1 MNSNQEQNYL
11 KLIKVASDKI
21 ANLEAELKT
30 LKSNNSSQAIAII
43 GMGCR
48 FPGGG
53 AGPQEFWDILHQGVD
68 AISEVPQDRWSID
81 DYYDPDP
88 ETPGKMYSRYGGF
101 IEQIQEFDPHFFGI
115 SGRET
120 ISLDPQQRLLLEV
133 TWEALE
139 LAAQNPQE
147 LEQTKTGIFIGICS
161 SDYSQNLVSRSTEAI
176 DAYLGSGNAHS
187 TASGRISYILG
198 LTGPSLAVDTACSS
212 SLVSVHLACSS
223 LRNQECNLA
232 IAGGVNCLISPG
244 TTITLSKA
252 QMLSPE
258 GRCKTFDASANGFV
272 RGEGCG
278 LVVLKRLSDALSDGD
293 NILAVIRGTAINQ
306 DGRTSGLTVPN
317 GPSQQ
322 TVIRQ
327 ALENGGV
334 DPAQV
339 SYVEAHGTGTSLGD
353 PIEIGALGA
362 VFGRT
367 HSVEQPLLVG
377 SVKTNIG
384 HLEGA
389 AGIAGLI
396 KIVLQLQHQQ
406 IAPHLHLSKPNPYIN
421 WSELPV
427 QIPTQVTPWQR
438 NDSPRFA
445 GVSSFGFSG
454 TNAHIVLE
462 EAPIQLKSQK
472 QWDST
477 PSKGVRES
485 STKQSKV
492 KTEEILERPVNLL
505 TLSAKTEKALE
516 ELVGRYHNHLKTH
529 HEQALADICYTAN
542 TGRAHF
548 NHRLAIIASNQQEL
562 AEKLLGYKTR
572 SEVVGLFSGSLPS
585 ITTSPKVA
593 FLFTGQG
600 SQYINMG
607 LELYNS
613 SPVFRQA
620 LDQCDEILRGELEH
634 PLLSVFYPHTTTD
647 EVDSSLLDQ
656 TAYTQPAL
664 FAIEYALAQLWQSWG
679 IQPQIVMGHSVGE
692 YVAAT
697 IAGVFSLEDG
707 LKLIATRGRLMQQ
720 LPPGGEM
727 VSVMA
732 SESKIR
738 SLIAA
743 YTDQVSLAAI
753 NGPEAVV
760 ISGKAQVIAQIC
772 SKLESDGVKTKR
784 LQVSHAFHSPLME
797 PVLADF
803 EAVAEQLTYNK
814 PQIPLISNVTGLRAD
829 EVISTASYWVNH
841 LCQPVRFAQGMET
854 LHQQGYEIFLE
865 IGPKPVLLG
874 MGRQC
879 LSEIEGMFLPSIR
892 PAVDEWQQILSSL
905 GQLYVQGVKVDWSGF
920 DQKYAYQ
927 KLLLPTYPF
936 QRQRYWVEAANNGR
950 QRNSLVT
957 SQDASNLIFH
967 LPNQVEIEAVAQKLQ
982 ETGNF
987 SPEQLQLLPDILK
1000 VLAQEEQQQL
1010 AATVHSATVLTKNE
1024 QLLEQ
1029 LKTVSDSER
1038 KNILLVYIQGEVARL
1053 IGITISQIDVQQPL
1067 TMMGV
1072 DSLMAAELRNVFQRQ
1087 IEVDL
1092 PIEKLMEG
1100 LSITQI
1106 VSLLNEQLLLQEISL
1121 QSNLSED
1128 DLIEDMEEITL

>member
-1 MNSNQEQNYL
+1 MNRNQEQSYL

-21 ANLEAELKT
+21 AKLEAELND
-30 LKSNNSSQAIAII
+30 LKGKNNSEAIAII

-48 FPGGG
+48 FPGG
-53 AGPQEFWDILHQGVD
+53 ASTPQAFWNLLHQGID
-68 AISEVPQDRWSID
+68 AIAEVPQDRWSIN

-88 ETPGKMYSRYGGF
+88 ETPGKMYTRDGGF
-101 IEQIQEFDPHFFGI
+101 VEQIQEFDPHFFGI
-115 SGRET
+115 SARET
-120 ISLDPQQRLLLEV
+120 ASLDPQHRLLLEV

-139 LAAQNPQE
+139 LAGQNPQE
-147 LEQTKTGIFIGICS
+147 LEQTQTGIFIGICS
-161 SDYSQNLVSRSTEAI
+161 SDYSLNLVSRGLEAI

-187 TASGRISYILG
+187 TASGRISYIFG
-198 LTGPSLAVDTACSS
+198 WTGPSLAVDTACSS

-232 IAGGVNCLISPG
+232 IAGGVNCLISPQ
-244 TTITLSKA
+244 TAITLSKA
-252 QMLSPE
+252 RMLSPD
-258 GRCKTFDASANGFV
+258 GRCKTFDASANGFA

-339 SYVEAHGTGTSLGD
+339 SYLEAHGTGTSLGD

-362 VFGRT
+362 VFKKT

-406 IAPHLHLSKPNPYIN
+406 IAPNLHLNKPNPYIN

-427 QIPTQVTPWQR
+427 QIPSQVTPWPR

-477 PSKGVRES
+477 PSKDVRES
-485 STKQSKV
+485 SAKQSKV
-492 KTEEILERPVNLL
+492 KTEDFLERSVHLL
-505 TLSAKTEKALE
+505 ALSAKTETALTD
-516 ELVGRYHNHLKTH
+516 LVVRYYNHLETH
-529 HEQALADICYTAN
+529 QEEVLGDICYTAN
-542 TGRAHF
+542 TGRSHF

-562 AEKLLGYKTR
+562 AEKLLGYKTG
-572 SEVVGLFSGSLPS
+572 SEVLGLFSGLPPS
-585 ITTSPKVA
+585 ATTSAKVA

-607 LELYNS
+607 LKLYNS
-613 SPVFRQA
+613 SSVFRQA
-620 LDQCDEILRGELEH
+620 LDKCDELLRGELEH
-634 PLLSVFYPHTTTD
+634 RLLSILYPKTTN
-647 EVDSSLLDQ
+647 ESHSSLLDQ

-664 FAIEYALAQLWQSWG
+664 FAIEYALAKLWESWG
-679 IQPQIVMGHSVGE
+679 IKPYVVMGHSVGE

-697 IAGVFSLEDG
+697 VAGVFSLEDG

-720 LPPGGEM
+720 LPSGGEM

-732 SESKIR
+732 SESKIS

-743 YTDQVSLAAI
+743 YTDKVSLAAI

-760 ISGKAQVIAQIC
+760 ISGTAQVIAEIC
-772 SKLESDGVKTKR
+772 SQLESDGVKTKR
-784 LQVSHAFHSPLME
+784 LKVSHAFHSPLME

-803 EAVAEQLTYNK
+803 EAVAKQLTYNR
-814 PQIPLISNVTGLRAD
+814 PQIPLISNVTGVLAD
-829 EVISTASYWVNH
+829 KAISTASYWVNH
-841 LCQPVRFAQGMET
+841 LRQPVRFAQGMET

-865 IGPKPVLLG
+865 IGPKPILLG
-874 MGRQC
+874 MGRQS
-879 LSEIEGMFLPSIR
+879 LPDTEGIFLPSMR
-892 PAVDEWQQILSSL
+892 PSADEWQQILSSL

-920 DQKYAYQ
+920 YHKYVHQ

-936 QRQRYWVEAANNGR
+936 QRQCYWTANNGH

-957 SQDASNLIFH
+957 SEKTSNPIFH
-967 LPNQVEIEAVAQKLQ
+967 LSNEGEIEVVAQKLK

-1000 VLAQEEQQQL
+1000 VLAQEEQEQL
-1010 AATVHSATVLTKNE
+1010 AVTVHSATVLTKNE
-1024 QLLEQ
+1024 ELLEQ
-1029 LKTVSDSER
+1029 LKTVPDSQRRE
-1038 KNILLVYIQGEVARL
+1038 ILLVYLQGEVARL
-1053 IGITISQIDVQQPL
+1053 IGLATSQIDVQQPL

-1072 DSLMAAELRNVFQRQ
+1072 DSLMAAELRNLFQRQ

-1092 PIEKLMEG
+1092 PIEKLMED
-1100 LSITQI
+1100 LSIIQM
-1106 VSLLNEQLLLQEISL
+1106 VSLFNEQLLLQQIHV
-1121 QSNLSED
+1121 QSNSIEENLIED
-1128 DLIEDMEEITL
+1128 EDMEEITL

>member
-30 LKSNNSSQAIAII
+30 LKSKNNSQAIAII

-68 AISEVPQDRWSID
+68 AIAEVPQDRWSID

-139 LAAQNPQE
+139 LAGQNPQQ
-147 LEQTKTGIFIGICS
+147 LEQTKTGIFVGICS
-161 SDYSQNLVSRSTEAI
+161 SDYSENLASRGLEAI

-232 IAGGVNCLISPG
+232 IAGGVNCLVSPG

-438 NDSPRFA
+438 NDRPRFA

-454 TNAHIVLE
+454 TNAHVVLA
-462 EAPIQLKSQK
+462 EAPTQVKSQNF
-472 QWDST
+472 Q
-477 PSKGVRES
+477 
-485 STKQSKV
+485 
-492 KTEEILERPVNLL
+492 ERPVHLL

-516 ELVGRYHNHLKTH
+516 ELVERYHNHLKTH

-562 AEKLLGYKTR
+562 AEKLLGYKTG

-585 ITTSPKVA
+585 STTSPKVA

-600 SQYINMG
+600 SQYIKMG
-607 LELYNS
+607 VKLYNS
-613 SPVFRQA
+613 APVFRQA
-620 LDQCDEILRGELEH
+620 LDQCDEILRSELEH
-634 PLLSVFYPHTTTD
+634 PLLSVLYPETKTD
-647 EVDSSLLDQ
+647 EVHSSLLDQ

-697 IAGVFSLEDG
+697 VAGVFSLEDG
-707 LKLIATRGRLMQQ
+707 LKLTTTRGKLMQQ
-720 LPPGGEM
+720 LPSGGEM

-732 SESKIR
+732 SESKIS

-760 ISGKAQVIAQIC
+760 ISGTAQVIAQIC
-772 SKLESDGVKTKR
+772 SQLESDGVKTKR

-797 PVLADF
+797 PVLVDF
-803 EAVAEQLTYNK
+803 EAAAKQLTYNK

-829 EVISTASYWVNH
+829 KAISTASYWVNH
-841 LCQPVRFAQGMET
+841 LRQPVRFAQGMET
-854 LHQQGYEIFLE
+854 LHQQGYEVFLE

-879 LSEIEGMFLPSIR
+879 LPETEGIFLPSMR
-892 PAVDEWQQILSSL
+892 PAIDEWQQMLSSL

-920 DQKYAYQ
+920 DQEYVHQ

-936 QRQRYWVEAANNGR
+936 QRQRYWIETANKGH
-950 QRNSLVT
+950 QTNSLVT
-957 SQDASNLIFH
+957 PEEASNPIFN
-967 LPNQVEIEAVAQKLQ
+967 LPNQVAIEAVAQKLQ
-982 ETGNF
+982 ETGKF
-987 SPEQLQLLPDILK
+987 SAEQIQLLPDIIN

-1010 AATVHSATVLTKNE
+1010 AATVHSATVLNKND

-1038 KNILLVYIQGEVARL
+1038 KNILLVYLQGEVAQL
-1053 IGITISQIDVQQPL
+1053 IGMTISQIDVEQPL

-1100 LSITQI
+1100 LSITQM
-1106 VSLLNEQLLLQEISL
+1106 VSFLNEQLLLQQIIVP
-1121 QSNLSED
+1121 SNLPED

>member
-21 ANLEAELKT
+21 AKLEAEVND
-30 LKSNNSSQAIAII
+30 LKSKNNSEAIAII

-48 FPGGG
+48 FPGG
-53 AGPQEFWDILHQGVD
+53 ASTPQAFWNLLHQGVD
-68 AISEVPQDRWSID
+68 AIAEVPQDRWSID

-88 ETPGKMYSRYGGF
+88 ETPGKMYTRNGGF
-101 IEQIQEFDPHFFGI
+101 VEQIQGFDPHFFGI
-115 SGRET
+115 SARET
-120 ISLDPQQRLLLEV
+120 ASLDPQHRLLLEV

-139 LAAQNPQE
+139 LAGQNPQQ

-161 SDYSQNLVSRSTEAI
+161 SDYSQNLASHGIEAI
-176 DAYLGSGNAHS
+176 DGYLGSGNAHS
-187 TASGRISYILG
+187 TASGRISYMLG

-252 QMLSPE
+252 RMLSPD
-258 GRCKTFDASANGFV
+258 GRCKTFDAAANGFA

-327 ALENGGV
+327 ALKNGGV

-339 SYVEAHGTGTSLGD
+339 SYIEAHGTGTSLGD
-353 PIEIGALGA
+353 PIEMGALGA
-362 VFGRT
+362 VFGKT
-367 HSVEQPLLVG
+367 HSVEQPMLVG

-396 KIVLQLQHQQ
+396 KIVLQLQYQQ
-406 IAPHLHLSKPNPYIN
+406 IAPHLHLSKPNPYID

-427 QIPTQVTPWQR
+427 QIPSQVTPWPR

-462 EAPIQLKSQK
+462 EAP
-472 QWDST
+472 
-477 PSKGVRES
+477 REATGNS
-485 STKQSKV
+485 
-492 KTEEILERPVNLL
+492 EDYLELPIHLL
-505 TLSAKTEKALE
+505 TLSAKTETALAD
-516 ELVGRYHNHLKTH
+516 LVARYYNHLETH
-529 HEQALADICYTAN
+529 QQEALGDICYTAN
-542 TGRAHF
+542 TGRSYF
-548 NHRLAIIASNQQEL
+548 NHRLAIVASNQQEL
-562 AEKLLGYKTR
+562 AEKLLGYKTG
-572 SEVVGLFSGSLPS
+572 SEVSGLFSGLLPS
-585 ITTSPKVA
+585 TTTSAKVA

-600 SQYINMG
+600 SQYIQMG
-607 LELYNS
+607 LKLYNS

-620 LDQCDEILRGELEH
+620 LDQCDEILRSELEY
-634 PLLSVFYPHTTTD
+634 PLLSVLYPETKTD
-647 EVDSSLLDQ
+647 EVHSSLLDQ
-656 TAYTQPAL
+656 TAYTQTAL
-664 FAIEYALAQLWQSWG
+664 FAIEYALAKLWESWG
-679 IQPQIVMGHSVGE
+679 IKPDVVMGHSVGE

-697 IAGVFSLEDG
+697 VAGVFSVEDG
-707 LKLIATRGRLMQQ
+707 LKLIAARGRLMQQ
-720 LPPGGEM
+720 LPSGGEM

-732 SESKIR
+732 SESKMS

-743 YTDQVSLAAI
+743 YTDKVSLAAI

-760 ISGKAQVIAQIC
+760 ISGTAQVITEIC
-772 SKLESDGVKTKR
+772 SQLESDGVKTKR
-784 LQVSHAFHSPLME
+784 LKVSHAFHSPLME

-803 EAVAEQLTYNK
+803 EAVAKQLTYNK
-814 PQIPLISNVTGLRAD
+814 PQIPLISNVTGVLAD
-829 EVISTASYWVNH
+829 KAISTASYWVNH
-841 LCQPVRFAQGMET
+841 LRQPVRFAQGMET
-854 LHQQGYEIFLE
+854 LHKQGYEVFLE

-879 LSEIEGMFLPSIR
+879 LPETERIFLPSIR
-892 PAVDEWQQILSSL
+892 PNVDEWQQILSSL
-905 GQLYVQGVKVDWSGF
+905 GQLYVQGVKVDWSRF
-920 DQKYAYQ
+920 YQKYVHQ

-936 QRQRYWVEAANNGR
+936 QRQRYWVETAKNGH
-950 QRNSLVT
+950 QRNSLVASEET
-957 SQDASNLIFH
+957 SNQFFH
-967 LPNQVEIEAVAQKLQ
+967 LSNEVEIEAVAQKLK

-987 SPEQLQLLPDILK
+987 STEQLQLLPDILRA
-1000 VLAQEEQQQL
+1000 LAQEEQQQL
-1010 AATVHSATVLTKNE
+1010 AVTVHSATVLTKNE
-1024 QLLEQ
+1024 ELLEQ
-1029 LKTVSDSER
+1029 LKTVPDSQRRE
-1038 KNILLVYIQGEVARL
+1038 ILLVYLQGEVARL
-1053 IGITISQIDVQQPL
+1053 IGIATSQIDVQQPL

-1072 DSLMAAELRNVFQRQ
+1072 DSLMAAELRNLFQRQ

-1100 LSITQI
+1100 LSIIQM
-1106 VSLLNEQLLLQEISL
+1106 VSFFNEQLLLQQIHL
-1121 QSNLSED
+1121 QSNLIENNLIED
-1128 DLIEDMEEITL
+1128 EDMEEITL